1 MFLYRFN
8 LTTLNIK
15 GDGSLWVSTGSPQQD
30 NYIVVVFIIHKYNE
44 VYIIKSIIDYSTCF
58 SSDFCNSSS
67 SGLSGEKMYHVMYSQ
82 MKVNSCLLP
91 FSSFFLLPFLYI
103 ASYIY
108 TIFWFP
114 EDFSHILI
122 YFISQHIHRYIY
134 LQYLAGIESE
144 IREVS

>member
-108 TIFWFP
+108 TIFGFQRI
-114 EDFSHILI
+114 FLI
-122 YFISQHIHRYIY
+122 F
-134 LQYLAGIESE
+134 
-144 IREVS
+144 